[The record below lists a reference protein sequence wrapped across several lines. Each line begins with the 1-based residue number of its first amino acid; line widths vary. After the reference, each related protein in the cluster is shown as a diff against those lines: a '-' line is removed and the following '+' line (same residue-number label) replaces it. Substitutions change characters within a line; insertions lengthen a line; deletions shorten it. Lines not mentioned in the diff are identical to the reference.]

1 MENKNFTQK
10 QIANWRRIAMNVNSD
25 VIKRDKLQMKINEMN
40 EELAQLNEIIEMQEY
55 PVKMATGGYTTS
67 DIFVKNVVTTDKVD
81 ANGRALKKTTYDLRY
96 PETILPSPA
105 CSDEVV
111 EEQVSSEATA
121 EVYHVS
127 GLNEA
132 L

>member
-10 QIANWRRIAMNVNSD
+10 QIANWRRIAMNVSSD

-67 DIFVKNVVTTDKVD
+67 DIFIKNVVTTDKVD
-81 ANGRALKKTTYDLRY
+81 ANGRAIKKTTYDLKW
-96 PETILPSPA
+96 PETILPSEGNA
-105 CSDEVV
+105 CVPE
-111 EEQVSSEATA
+111 T
-121 EVYHVS
+121 
-127 GLNEA
+127 GLPTELNNTDIM
-132 L
+132 